1 MLLAKFDVFHEHA
14 IWQKNTF
21 REKVEKTL
29 KSLNLL
35 ERHFRMALAYLERNR
50 AIKKRWND
58 VLGPE

>member
-14 IWQKNTF
+14 IWQNDTF

-35 ERHFRMALAYLERNR
+35 ERHFRMALAYLERNH
-50 AIKKRWND
+50 AIKKR
-58 VLGPE
+58 